1 MSVFKDAK
9 LTLITDDGT
18 ELNADVTPEKLAAIV
33 RSCGFTAKEVSEKR
47 LMLFSFDEKLRNEA
61 TELFESMG
69 FTLPSAINA
78 FLRRSVAEQGFPF
91 QLKAI
96 DRYAMQ
102 WQCTV
107 EEDAVRKVMTITAE
121 KNHRKSER
129 RKKLGLAPGKAYCV
143 ADIPESYFIE
153 CWKDDELERFIGS
166 LPFDQVKDLQAIMYL
181 GRGDY
186 DTFNEARG
194 DLERFGWGDKQVEV
208 KQIAEKSPILETYLN
223 NGLSRMRKR
232 DWASYSIAQ
241 EDVEQ

>member
-1 MSVFKDAK
+1 M
-9 LTLITDDGT
+9 
-18 ELNADVTPEKLAAIV
+18 
-33 RSCGFTAKEVSEKR
+33 
-47 LMLFSFDEKLRNEA
+47 MLCYMRIDEKLRNEA

-107 EEDAVRKVMTITAE
+107 EEDTVRKVMTITAE

-208 KQIAEKSPILETYLN
+208 NQIAEKSPILETYLN

>member
-1 MSVFKDAK
+1 MANYTVR
-9 LTLITDDGT
+9 IDD
-18 ELNADVTPEKLAAIV
+18 
-33 RSCGFTAKEVSEKR
+33 
-47 LMLFSFDEKLRNEA
+47 KLRNEA

-78 FLRRSVAEQGFPF
+78 FLRRSVAEQSFPF

-107 EEDAVRKVMTITAE
+107 EEDAVRKVISLTSE
-121 KNHRKSER
+121 KNRRGSER
-129 RKKLGLAPGKAYCV
+129 RKKLGLAPGKAHCV

-186 DTFNEARG
+186 DSFNEARG
-194 DLERFGWGDKQVEV
+194 DLERLGWGKKRGEV
-208 KQIAEKSPILETYLN
+208 NQIADKAPVLETYLH
-223 NGLSRMRKR
+223 NGLSKMRKS